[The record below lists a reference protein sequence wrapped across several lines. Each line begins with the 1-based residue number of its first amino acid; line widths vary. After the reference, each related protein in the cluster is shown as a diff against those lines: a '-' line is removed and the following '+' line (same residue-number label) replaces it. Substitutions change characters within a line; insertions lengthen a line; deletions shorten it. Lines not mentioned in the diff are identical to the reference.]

1 LIHFYKRF
9 DSFAPFRV
17 SKGKG
22 GAKGGSKKPISRVKR
37 QNHKM
42 HKMVKQG
49 KAKPKSTPRYVPNSA
64 SNKKAKG
71 EKEEWLTPE
80 VRKKWQDDI
89 EKDRED
95 ALDELAEQITG
106 SDLSYLK
113 KINPRVKRKHEQS
126 DGEENDEEE
135 EEDEDEV
142 IGQHE
147 RAALLRLEDE
157 KNNEKQVRGLLP
169 IKTKTGVKQRVE
181 EVESGEEDVEEED
194 DESGE
199 DEEGDDEGD
208 EFDEALKKGSVSV
221 VELYAKRKQLIAE
234 KKVTIGSPD

>member
-1 LIHFYKRF
+1 M
-9 DSFAPFRV
+9 AP
-17 SKGKG
+17 KGKG

-64 SNKKAKG
+64 SNKKANKG

-113 KINPRVKRKHEQS
+113 KINPGEKRKHEDS

-135 EEDEDEV
+135 DDEDE
-142 IGQHE
+142 
-147 RAALLRLEDE
+147 
-157 KNNEKQVRGLLP
+157 
-169 IKTKTGVKQRVE
+169 
-181 EVESGEEDVEEED
+181 
-194 DESGE
+194 
-199 DEEGDDEGD
+199 
-208 EFDEALKKGSVSV
+208 EASFGSVFIPNV
-221 VELYAKRKQLIAE
+221 PF
-234 KKVTIGSPD
+234 T